1 MLFGIYPNKL
11 KTCDHTKRCTQVF
24 IAAVFIIAKICNQPK
39 CPSVGKW
46 INTPVYIKAMEY
58 YSIFPILLFI
68 IYYII
73 YIIYY
78 IGYIL
83 DIYPILFILEIYIY
97 LYLYYW
103 LYIYPIIIIVYIYPI
118 YIYPILLLDIYI
130 QYIYPIL
137 FIILF
142 PIIFQYYNTEYYS
155 VLKRN
160 KASSLPEGHGRNSS
174 TYC

>member
-78 IGYIL
+78 IGYIYW
-83 DIYPILFILEIYIY
+83 IYIQYYLYWRYIYIY
-97 LYLYYW
+97 IYIIGYIYIQYYYW
-103 LYIYPIIIIVYIYPI
+103 IYIYPI
-118 YIYPILLLDIYI
+118 YISNIIYYIISNNIPIL
-130 QYIYPIL
+130 
-137 FIILF
+137 
-142 PIIFQYYNTEYYS
+142 
-155 VLKRN
+155 
-160 KASSLPEGHGRNSS
+160 
-174 TYC
+174 

>member
-1 MLFGIYPNKL
+1 MIYTLWKRICCFLSKLNICLSYDLKIMLFGIYPNKL

-78 IGYIL
+78 IGYI
-83 DIYPILFILEIYIY
+83 
-97 LYLYYW
+97 YW
-103 LYIYPIIIIVYIYPI
+103 
-118 YIYPILLLDIYI
+118 IYI
-130 QYIYPIL
+130 QYYLYWRYIYIYIY
-137 FIILF
+137 IIGY
-142 PIIFQYYNTEYYS
+142 IYIQ
-155 VLKRN
+155 
-160 KASSLPEGHGRNSS
+160 
-174 TYC
+174 